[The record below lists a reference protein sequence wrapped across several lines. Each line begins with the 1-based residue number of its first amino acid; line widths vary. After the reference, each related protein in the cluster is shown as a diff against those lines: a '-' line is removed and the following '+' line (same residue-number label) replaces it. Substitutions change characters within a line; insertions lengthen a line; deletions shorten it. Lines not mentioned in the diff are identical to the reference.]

1 MANQIEDVLLL
12 NPGSPTS
19 PRLADPSVMI
29 LEITEENEIDV
40 DVIKIG
46 APVCSSLQFAQSK
59 VENSKKID

>member
-1 MANQIEDVLLL
+1 
-12 NPGSPTS
+12 
-19 PRLADPSVMI
+19 MI